1 MTVTYTINTMGA
13 TITGTKNV
21 DGTYTV
27 VTQGSK
33 EGAEPTEQIM
43 SESVF
48 AEKYGKYL
56 DDAQFQI
63 SNIGCTIYG
72 SKNEDGTYTII
83 KQGSLAGAEPTE
95 QIMSESVFAEK
106 YGKYLDDAQFQIS
119 NIGCTIYGSKNE
131 DGTYTIIK
139 QGSLA
144 GAEPEEEI
152 LSEEEFQE
160 EYGEQLDLEV

>member
-33 EGAEPTEQIM
+33 EG
-43 SESVF
+43 
-48 AEKYGKYL
+48 
-56 DDAQFQI
+56 
-63 SNIGCTIYG
+63 
-72 SKNEDGTYTII
+72 SK
-83 KQGSLAGAEPTE
+83 PTE